1 MVLKREEAF
10 IFAAA
15 SSAWAAVEW
24 WGRGPSPR
32 VAGDGL
38 CRSLP
43 SQVLVAALSFRLQLV
58 CGCRCRGL
66 SLKGDAYQCSDEPKK
81 VPECLLPGP
90 FRMLGP
96 GMDTGDFRGGSDVIS
111 DRKEFKGGDPTV

>member
-1 MVLKREEAF
+1 MLKREEAF

-32 VAGDGL
+32 VGGDGP

-43 SQVLVAALSFRLQLV
+43 SQVLVAALSSTSSSSVAVGAGAVPER
-58 CGCRCRGL
+58 
-66 SLKGDAYQCSDEPKK
+66 DAYQRSDKRKK
-81 VPECLLPGP
+81 VPECLLPRP
-90 FRMLGP
+90 SQMLDP

-111 DRKEFKGGDPTV
+111 DRKEFKGGDPTM